1 MNWNLFWS
9 LWCLAFAIAI
19 WICAWAFCFRKMG
32 MEKRCHM
39 RVTGRVARWS
49 AVRYGGFHI
58 PLVEYT
64 VAGRIYKV
72 AGPKFLSVVTTS
84 VSTPFQ
90 NPKAQY
96 ETNLT
101 SREELPRKLRIK
113 VYRNSLASVEVSP
126 LAKLYPLGSPVD
138 VWYNPDKPKEAFVQR
153 FEGVNRLL
161 LVLFTGFGVFTTG
174 LVLFFLLGPEI
185 VMQ

>member
-1 MNWNLFWS
+1 M
-9 LWCLAFAIAI
+9 
-19 WICAWAFCFRKMG
+19 
-32 MEKRCHM
+32 
-39 RVTGRVARWS
+39 
-49 AVRYGGFHI
+49 
-58 PLVEYT
+58 
-64 VAGRIYKV
+64 

-90 NPKAQY
+90 NPKARY

-126 LAKLYPLGSPVD
+126 LAKLYPLGSLVD
-138 VWYNPDKPKEAFVQR
+138 VWYTPDKPKEAFVQR